1 MNRSKTRIFI
11 GGMTCVNCQN
21 KIETALLHTAGIG
34 IDRSSYQNRDSQSQL
49 SEWYCRSGLRSRLDY
64 IGGDPAGDPGR
75 GI

>member
-21 KIETALLHTAGIG
+21 KIETALLHTAG
-34 IDRSSYQNRDSQSQL
+34 SQSQL